1 MTSLL
6 KKEILCNGLAHCR
19 VSVAQW
25 LSIRVW
31 NQKVWGLIPHEH
43 RIFFLYPMLLSRFKK
58 TFFHFFTE
66 LKIYH
71 LFHFICNSYYTFNKL
86 CTCLFQK
93 NIYILF
99 FDDNGYNHW
108 CKIIPNWLLFS
119 AVWLVAWWQA
129 GRNRRYQW
137 RLGPV

>member
-1 MTSLL
+1 MALLTVESL
-6 KKEILCNGLAHCR
+6 
-19 VSVAQW
+19 W
-25 LSIRVW
+25 LSGRASECGIRRSEVW
-31 NQKVWGLIPHEH
+31 FLMNIEF
-43 RIFFLYPMLLSRFKK
+43 FFLYPMLLSRFKK

-71 LFHFICNSYYTFNKL
+71 LFHFICNSCYTFNKL
-86 CTCLFQK
+86 CMSFSEEYTCK
-93 NIYILF
+93 VLF